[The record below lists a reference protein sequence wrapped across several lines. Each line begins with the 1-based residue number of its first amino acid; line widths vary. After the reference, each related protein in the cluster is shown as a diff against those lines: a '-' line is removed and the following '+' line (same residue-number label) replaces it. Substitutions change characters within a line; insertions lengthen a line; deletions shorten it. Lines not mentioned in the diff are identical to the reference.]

1 VADDILN
8 RTPITRSQLAAQLR
22 ALGLR
27 AGSVVEV
34 HCGLRSLGFVVGGS
48 DAVVLALL
56 DAVGADGT
64 LLALTGWEHDSF
76 DLERWPEPVRR
87 AYLDDPPIFDP
98 AVSEAARDMGRL
110 AERIRTWPGAM
121 RSNHPEASFA
131 AMGPRAGWLIEDQ
144 PWDHPYGRGSPLAK
158 LVEADGD
165 VLMLGAPLETLTILH
180 YAEELARVPTKK
192 TVVYEA
198 AVRTGDG
205 VEWREIRDIDTSAG
219 AFPYERVVESG
230 MDGFEV
236 IGRDALESGIGRRGS
251 IGESLSSLLPAR
263 DLVRFASSWME
274 RRFGANG

>member
-1 VADDILN
+1 VPDDVLN
-8 RTPITRSQLAAQLR
+8 RRPITRSQLVAQLR

-34 HCGLRSLGFVVGGS
+34 HCSLSSLGFVVGGA

-56 DAVGADGT
+56 EAVGSDGT
-64 LLALTGWEHDSF
+64 ILALTGWEHDSF
-76 DLERWPEPVRR
+76 DLEEWPEPVRR

-110 AERIRTWPGAM
+110 PERIRTWPGAM

-131 AMGPRAGWLIEDQ
+131 ALGSRAGWLIEDQ
-144 PWDHPYGRGSPLAK
+144 PWDHPYGPGSPLAK
-158 LVEADGD
+158 LVEADCD

-180 YAEELARVPTKK
+180 YAEEQARVPTKK
-192 TVVYEA
+192 TVVYKA
-198 AVRTGDG
+198 AVGTRHA
-205 VEWREIRDIDTSAG
+205 VEWRKIRDIDTSAG

-236 IGRDALESGIGRRGS
+236 IGNDALESGIGRRDAV
-251 IGESLSSLLPAR
+251 GESLTSLFPAG

-274 RRFGANG
+274 THFGVRG